1 MGLLDSIGRACLLLL
16 GASFLYTSLR
26 LIYNVFLHPLRKYP
40 GPLLWKAARLRWVIA
55 LQKGYLHRDLL
66 DLHNKYGPVVRIA
79 PDELSYIDPQAWK
92 DIYTTRLGH
101 ATIERGAVW
110 FQKATPDEPFS
121 IMGHNEEHHAR
132 YRRAF
137 MGAFSDK
144 AIKDQSPRIEEYV
157 EFMMQKFREMARN
170 GSTVLDIVTWLN
182 FVTFDISGDL
192 SFGRSFDSI
201 LHGQAH
207 PWVEIAVQFGKGIAL
222 IASVNYYAPLQKLL
236 KFVLPAKV
244 REKIIYHR
252 QLSAQKV
259 QQRLELQETRQDFI
273 GSVLKYNQE
282 KTEEVTP
289 KELELNMSIFVF
301 AGSET
306 TSTAIAA
313 ILFGLLKTPAALRKV
328 TEEIRSSFDAEGD
341 ITVAS
346 TTGLHYLV
354 AVISE
359 GMRLGPP
366 SAITPP
372 RITPRGGVDIC
383 GELVPGGTFVA
394 VNQYPAFRSSSNFSS
409 PEEFRPERFLDKKS
423 PENNLSAFHPFL
435 IGRHQ
440 CIGQKFAWGE
450 MRLILARMLYVFDI
464 SWATTP
470 AIDDWG
476 QQQTFIFWQKQPLEV
491 RLTLR

>member
-1 MGLLDSIGRACLLLL
+1 MTQGKGDSKDRK
-16 GASFLYTSLR
+16 YTSLR
-26 LIYNVFLHPLRKYP
+26 LIYNVFLHPLRDFP
-40 GPLLWKAARLRWVIA
+40 GPLLWKATRLRWVIA

-66 DLHNKYGPVVRIA
+66 DLHNQYGPVVRIA

-92 DIYTTRLGH
+92 DIYTTRPGH

-110 FQKATPDEPFS
+110 FQKATPDEPFT
-121 IMGHNEEHHAR
+121 IMGHNEDHHAR

-144 AIKDQSPRIEEYV
+144 AIKDQSPQIEEYV
-157 EFMMQKFREMARN
+157 DLMMQKFKERGEN
-170 GSTVLDIVTWLN
+170 GN
-182 FVTFDISGDL
+182 L
-192 SFGRSFDSI
+192 SFGRSFGSI
-201 LHGQAH
+201 SRGQAH

-244 REKIIYHR
+244 REKMMYHR

-273 GSVLKYNQE
+273 GSVLRYNSE
-282 KTEEVTP
+282 KTEKVTP

-313 ILFGLLKTPAALRKV
+313 ILFGLLKSPAALIKV
-328 TEEIRSSFDAEGD
+328 TEEVRSSFDAEGD

-346 TTGLHYLV
+346 TTGLHYLI

-372 RITPRGGVDIC
+372 RIIPRGGAEIC
-383 GELVPGGTFVA
+383 GKVVPSGTFVA
-394 VNQYPAFRSSSNFSS
+394 VNQYPAFRSSTNFVS
-409 PEEFRPERFLDKKS
+409 PEDFRPERFLGKES
-423 PENNLSAFHPFL
+423 AENNLSAFHPFL
-435 IGRHQ
+435 MGRHQ
-440 CIGQKFAWGE
+440 CIGQKFTWAE

>member
-1 MGLLDSIGRACLLLL
+1 M
-16 GASFLYTSLR
+16 LYTSLR
-26 LIYNVFLHPLRKYP
+26 LIYNVFLHPLRNYP
-40 GPLLWKAARLRWVIA
+40 GPLLWKATRLRWVIA

-66 DLHNKYGPVVRIA
+66 DLHNQYGPVVRIA

-92 DIYTTRLGH
+92 DIYTTRPSH

-121 IMGHNEEHHAR
+121 IMGHDEDHHAR

-157 EFMMQKFREMARN
+157 ELMMQKFRGKGEN
-170 GSTVLDIVTWLN
+170 GSTVLDMVAWLN

-201 LHGQAH
+201 SHGQAH

-244 REKIIYHR
+244 REKMVYHR

-282 KTEEVTP
+282 KTEKVTP

-301 AGSET
+301 AGSE
-306 TSTAIAA
+306 
-313 ILFGLLKTPAALRKV
+313 
-328 TEEIRSSFDAEGD
+328 
-341 ITVAS
+341 
-346 TTGLHYLV
+346 
-354 AVISE
+354 
-359 GMRLGPP
+359 
-366 SAITPP
+366 
-372 RITPRGGVDIC
+372 
-383 GELVPGGTFVA
+383 
-394 VNQYPAFRSSSNFSS
+394 
-409 PEEFRPERFLDKKS
+409 
-423 PENNLSAFHPFL
+423 
-435 IGRHQ
+435 
-440 CIGQKFAWGE
+440 
-450 MRLILARMLYVFDI
+450 
-464 SWATTP
+464 
-470 AIDDWG
+470 
-476 QQQTFIFWQKQPLEV
+476 
-491 RLTLR
+491 

>member
-1 MGLLDSIGRACLLLL
+1 MSFLGSIGRACLLLL
-16 GASFLYTSLR
+16 GASILYTFLR
-26 LIYNVFLHPLRKYP
+26 LIYNVFLHPLRDFP
-40 GPLLWKAARLRWVIA
+40 GPLLWKATRLRWVIA

-66 DLHNKYGPVVRIA
+66 DLHNQYGPVVRIA

-92 DIYTTRLGH
+92 DIYTTRPGH

-121 IMGHNEEHHAR
+121 IMGHNEDHHAR

-157 EFMMQKFREMARN
+157 ELMMQKFREKGEN
-170 GSTVLDIVTWLN
+170 GSTVLDMVAWLN

-192 SFGRSFDSI
+192 SF
-201 LHGQAH
+201 
-207 PWVEIAVQFGKGIAL
+207 
-222 IASVNYYAPLQKLL
+222 YAPLQKLL

-244 REKIIYHR
+244 REKIMYHR

-273 GSVLKYNQE
+273 GSVLRYNSE
-282 KTEEVTP
+282 KTEKVTP

-313 ILFGLLKTPAALRKV
+313 ILFGLLKSPAALIKV
-328 TEEIRSSFDAEGD
+328 TEEIRSAFDAEGD

-372 RITPRGGVDIC
+372 RIIPRGGEEIC
-383 GELVPGGTFVA
+383 GRRVPSGTFVA
-394 VNQYPAFRSSSNFSS
+394 INQYPAFRSSTNFSN
-409 PEEFRPERFLDKKS
+409 PEEFRPERFLGKES

-440 CIGQKFAWGE
+440 CIGQKFAWAE

>member
-1 MGLLDSIGRACLLLL
+1 MAHVSNARFDNRRAKDRK
-16 GASFLYTSLR
+16 YTSLR

-301 AGSET
+301 AGSE
-306 TSTAIAA
+306 
-313 ILFGLLKTPAALRKV
+313 
-328 TEEIRSSFDAEGD
+328 
-341 ITVAS
+341 
-346 TTGLHYLV
+346 
-354 AVISE
+354 
-359 GMRLGPP
+359 
-366 SAITPP
+366 
-372 RITPRGGVDIC
+372 
-383 GELVPGGTFVA
+383 
-394 VNQYPAFRSSSNFSS
+394 
-409 PEEFRPERFLDKKS
+409 
-423 PENNLSAFHPFL
+423 
-435 IGRHQ
+435 
-440 CIGQKFAWGE
+440 
-450 MRLILARMLYVFDI
+450 
-464 SWATTP
+464 
-470 AIDDWG
+470 
-476 QQQTFIFWQKQPLEV
+476 
-491 RLTLR
+491 